1 MVEETK
7 EKDQQAWK
15 GGPIVV
21 GSWKRP
27 IMTLEVFND
36 SDPDGTLKII
46 SSSSLI
52 LYMTNLRHSTGH
64 TVS

>member
-7 EKDQQAWK
+7 EKNQQAWR
-15 GGPIVV
+15 GGPIV

-27 IMTLEVFND
+27 IMTSEVFND
-36 SDPDGTLKII
+36 SDPDGDIRDI

-52 LYMTNLRHSTGH
+52 LYMTDLRHSTAH